1 MINDDNEDIPA
12 EGVFTDQ
19 RLWGRPAKVWWQQEV
34 MRAFPSVEDRLKVL
48 EPLEAAMI
56 GYGTTT
62 LFYHLEEIAGH
73 YVTFKSADDETFI
86 YVNVRLGAPILVDL
100 PEPLRDGRS

>member
-1 MINDDNEDIPA
+1 MTINDDNEIPA
-12 EGVFTDQ
+12 EGVFTQQ
-19 RLWGRPAKVWWQQEV
+19 RLCGRPAKVWWHQEV
-34 MRAFPSVEDRLKVL
+34 MRAFPRVEDRLKVL

-62 LFYHLEEIAGH
+62 LFYHIEEVAGH
-73 YVTFKSADDETFI
+73 HVTFESADDDAFI

-100 PEPLRDGRS
+100 PDLLLN